1 MKKILI
7 ASLIMLLTSFS
18 AVGCGNT
25 ASEEKEN
32 NSPEVQENKI
42 IQIKGS
48 DTMVY
53 LSQALAEEFMK
64 RNPGAQL
71 AVKGGGSGIGIT
83 ALIDGTADIAN
94 SSRKMKEEEKAEAE
108 TKGIN
113 PVEYVIALDGLA
125 IIAHPD
131 NPVEGLT
138 LAQIKDIYTGKI
150 KNWKELGGKDQPIRL
165 ISREANSGTYAYF
178 REFVLKDEEYGSNA
192 EFLAT
197 SKIIAETVAQDST
210 AIGYVG
216 EAYARDKV
224 KKIKIAKEPGQQYL
238 DPTEENIIKGLYPI
252 SRPLQVYT
260 AGEAT
265 GVIKDFVDFML
276 SADGQQIVREIGY
289 TTINK

>member
-1 MKKILI
+1 MKAVLTTSLVLLLI
-7 ASLIMLLTSFS
+7 VFS
-18 AVGCGNT
+18 ISGCGNNP
-25 ASEEKEN
+25 AEKE
-32 NSPEVQENKI
+32 SKTEPDQENKI
-42 IQIKGS
+42 VRIKGS

-64 RNPGAQL
+64 RNPGTQL

-94 SSRKMKEEEKAEAE
+94 SSRKMKEEEKAEAQ

-125 IIAHPD
+125 IISHPD
-131 NPVEGLT
+131 NPVIGLT
-138 LAQIKDIYTGKI
+138 LAQIEDIYTGKI
-150 KNWKELGGKDQPIRL
+150 SHWKEVGGKDQAIRL

-178 REFVLKDEEYGSNA
+178 KEYVLKDEDYGASA

-197 SKIIAETVAQDST
+197 SKIIAETVAQDPA

-216 EAYARDKV
+216 EAYAREMV
-224 KKIKIAKEPGQQYL
+224 KKIKVAKESGQQYL
-238 DPTEENIIKGLYPI
+238 EPTEENILKGLYPI

-260 AGEAT
+260 AGEST

-276 SADGQQIVREIGY
+276 SGDGQKIVREIGY
-289 TTINK
+289 TTIEK